1 MIDCCTGSHNE
12 KPLLNRLS
20 SMSVWNPQ
28 LEIMRTLRLEVVRTL
43 RLEVVRTLR
52 LEVVRTLRLEVWR
65 GTNVSRP
72 TR

>member
-20 SMSVWNPQ
+20 SVSVWNPQ
-28 LEIMRTLRLEVVRTL
+28 
-43 RLEVVRTLR
+43 LEVVRTLR

-65 GTNVSRP
+65 GTNVLHP